1 MPRYISSLPS
11 NIGFYNLGTVETYPV
26 GGSGPVAYGSTG
38 YFGSSPLP
46 QRGGDSINNPL
57 NLGDLTAIFRS
68 ITLSN
73 KHGGKSRIQSSF
85 YQFTLTKPRTIQLIQ
100 NYSPTSY
107 QENTNRNTIVSF
119 YKVEDGTHRRELPIN
134 NSGYVYKETSIAQD
148 DSYESGDGYYS
159 DYPLTPLDAGT
170 YVLIITNDIRY
181 LETTYSFTINSLL
194 IDWRYV
200 YEVVDQ
206 TIPCGLITDG
216 ASSTLD
222 FGDLTTTPKN
232 TGVYPYSSTS
242 GLGYT
247 RAGVSP

>member
-11 NIGFYNLGTVETYPV
+11 NIGFYNLGTVETYPT
-26 GGSGPVAYGSTG
+26 GGSGPTAYGSTG

-46 QRGGDSINNPL
+46 PRLGDSINNAAD
-57 NLGDLTAIFRS
+57 LGDLTSVFRS
-68 ITLSN
+68 ITISN

-85 YQFTLTKPRTIQLIQ
+85 YQFTLTKPRSIQLTQ

-159 DYPLTPLDAGT
+159 DYPSTPLDAGT

-181 LETTYSFTINSLL
+181 LETTYSFTINVLL

-200 YEVVDQ
+200 YEAAPEQLDFVSVAE
-206 TIPCGLITDG
+206 G
-216 ASSTLD
+216 ANAFLD
-222 FGDLTTTPKN
+222 FGDLVAVKSD
-232 TGVYPYSSTS
+232 YPYSSTS